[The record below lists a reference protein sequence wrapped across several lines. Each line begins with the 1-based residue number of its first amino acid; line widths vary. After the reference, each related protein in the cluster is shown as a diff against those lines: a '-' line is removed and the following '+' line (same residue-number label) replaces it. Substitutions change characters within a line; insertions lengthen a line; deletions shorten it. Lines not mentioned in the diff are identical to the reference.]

1 MSPPP
6 TPPRFV
12 PTLTEVIRPLPA
24 SPPAPESTG
33 ASLVAPTPAK
43 ALAASADLQ
52 EQMVQRV
59 LQRVDLVLERRL
71 REVVGQLILE
81 HTQTLAPRLREEIE
95 AVVRQSVNQAFA
107 SEAAPPTGAS

>member
-24 SPPAPESTG
+24 SPPAPENTG
-33 ASLVAPTPAK
+33 GPLVAPAPAPAK
-43 ALAASADLQ
+43 ALAASADVQ
-52 EQMVQRV
+52 EQIVQRV

-81 HTQTLAPRLREEIE
+81 HTQALTPRLREEIE
-95 AVVRQSVNQAFA
+95 AVVRQSVIKTSQR
-107 SEAAPPTGAS
+107 